1 MIICKVLF
9 CHNLS
14 EQTIEI
20 TNFKIT
26 VIVLK
31 YYNKFQK
38 KSWLL
43 LNQLD
48 WSFSIKIEMGLWYNK
63 TKQFS

>member
-9 CHNLS
+9 CHNFS
-14 EQTIEI
+14 EQPREI
-20 TNFKIT
+20 INFKIA

-31 YYNKFQK
+31 YYNIFQK

-48 WSFSIKIEMGLWYNK
+48 WSFSIKIEMGLWYNE

>member
-9 CHNLS
+9 CHNFS
-14 EQTIEI
+14 EQLREI
-20 TNFKIT
+20 INFKIA

-31 YYNKFQK
+31 YYNIFQK

-48 WSFSIKIEMGLWYNK
+48 WSFSIKIEMGFLI
-63 TKQFS
+63 